1 MAILDFLFGRTRP
14 QATSSTVNTRSVLPD
29 EVAPYIKE
37 INEEAQRLYAERG
50 EYKPYEGETIAPRTV
65 EEEEAISGLRGL
77 IGTQDP
83 YRAESEAILRGI
95 PREFTSEI
103 ADRFMDPYQQNVTD
117 VIKRKAGEDFR
128 ERIMPEFERK
138 AIREGGGPG
147 GLGTR
152 AGVAAAMLG
161 ENLQT
166 QLSDIQTVGQ
176 QKAFQDAYGRF
187 TDQGARD
194 RTFAGDIGAQGTQKF
209 NIGLAEHGLGQTL
222 GQADREEAQAVLNR
236 DFGDYI
242 EEEEYDQSELAQYAS
257 FINSNPFLRTPST
270 QQTSTNT
277 LQPTTSTAQ
286 QLLSAGLTGLNL
298 FGRGG
303 GFGTKDDP
311 NSGFSLRNFFSN
323 QGGYIRGGL
332 DSLPI
337 IRRQQNGRVGAG
349 GSVLGNYP
357 ISRSATPPFSL
368 SDVVN
373 RRRSRQQELTGPLR
387 GSFLKIEQA
396 KRKAQKKKQE
406 MIESLLTSR
415 RAADTGQSQAMS
427 DLTKKG
433 LTGIR
438 KGLDEPIGP
447 AFGAAAEAVLKADP
461 TQGFVG
467 LLAEAGTAALKGQ
480 DAERKERAALE
491 REIAGKELEL
501 KRSDLSKSQERES
514 STSAATAESAIKD
527 AIAKGTLDI
536 TLAGMDTKVADAAL
550 ARVAAETGVEKNM
563 LQMQSSW
570 AAAIKAGKATPDQN
584 PIGAKKLGLET
595 VLSNLGYMLDENGKI
610 AFVGTDKNALKA
622 DNPSFIKMNQARK
635 VYEDAFTKF
644 INKQKK
650 ENKSISYTDAGN
662 AANAAIKIVYGVF
675 PNMAGAK
682 FDASGKPITKKK
694 NP

>member
-77 IGTQDP
+77 VGTQDP

-117 VIKRKAGEDFR
+117 VIKRKAGEDFQ
-128 ERIMPEFERK
+128 ERIMPQFERK

-187 TDQGARD
+187 TDQSARD
-194 RTFAGDIGAQGTQKF
+194 RTFASDIGAQGTQKF
-209 NIGLAEHGLGQTL
+209 NIGLAEQGLKQTL
-222 GQADREEAQAVLNR
+222 GQADREEAQALLNR

-270 QQTSTNT
+270 ERTTTGT

-298 FGRGG
+298 FGKGG
-303 GFGTKDDP
+303 GFGTAKNPD
-311 NSGFSLRNFFSN
+311 SSFSFGNLARNLFSN

-357 ISRSATPPFSL
+357 ISSSATPPFSL

-396 KRKAQKKKQE
+396 KREAQRKKQE
-406 MIESLLTSR
+406 MIEALLTSR
-415 RAADTGQSQAMS
+415 RAADTGQSKAMS
-427 DLTKKG
+427 DLTERG

-514 STSAATAESAIKD
+514 STSAAAAESAIKD

-536 TLAGMDTKVADAAL
+536 TLAGMDTKVADDAL
-550 ARVAAETGVEKNM
+550 ARIAAETGVEKNM
-563 LQMQSSW
+563 LQMQASW
-570 AAAIKAGKATPDQN
+570 AAAVKDGRATPDQN
-584 PIGAKKLGLET
+584 PAILKKQGLNDVLASFNYMIDNDGNLAFLKGTNIKESDDSRKKMLAARKKYNATFTSYLNRKKKL
-595 VLSNLGYMLDENGKI
+595 
-610 AFVGTDKNALKA
+610 
-622 DNPSFIKMNQARK
+622 
-635 VYEDAFTKF
+635 
-644 INKQKK
+644 
-650 ENKSISYTDAGN
+650 NKSRSITYTDAVN
-662 AANAAIKIVYGVF
+662 AATVAARVALL
-675 PNMAGAK
+675 PAPPAQ
-682 FDASGKPITKKK
+682 
-694 NP
+694 

>member
-1 MAILDFLFGRTRP
+1 MALLDFLFGRTKP
-14 QATSSTVNTRSVLPD
+14 VPTSSTVNTRSVLPD
-29 EVAPYIKE
+29 EVAPYITE
-37 INEEAQRLYAERG
+37 INKEAQRLYAEG
-50 EYKPYEGETIAPRTV
+50 KGAGFQPFPGETIAPRTAG
-65 EEEEAISGLRGL
+65 EEEAISGLRSL
-77 IGTQDP
+77 IGTQEP
-83 YRAESEAILRGI
+83 YRAESEARLRGI
-95 PREFTSEI
+95 PLEFTSEI
-103 ADRFMDPYQQNVTD
+103 ADRFMNPHQQGVID
-117 VIKRKAGEDFR
+117 VAKRKATEDFQNI
-128 ERIMPEFERK
+128 IMPEFEKK

-161 ENLQT
+161 ENLET
-166 QLSDIQTVGQ
+166 TLSDIQTIGQ
-176 QKAFQDAYGRF
+176 ERSFQDAYKRF
-187 TDQGARD
+187 TDQGTRE
-194 RTFAGDIGAQGTQKF
+194 RTLAGDIGAQGLNKF
-209 NIGLAEHGLGQTL
+209 NIGLTEQGLGQTL
-222 GQADREEAQAVLNR
+222 GQADREEAQAILNR
-236 DFGDYI
+236 EFGDYI
-242 EEEEYDQSELAQYAS
+242 EKEQFPESELAQYSS
-257 FINSNPFLRTPST
+257 FINSNPFLKTPST
-270 QQTSTNT
+270 QQTSTKT

-286 QLLSAGLTGLNL
+286 QLLSAGLTGLNIY
-298 FGRGG
+298 GKGG
-303 GFGTKDDP
+303 GFGD
-311 NSGFSLRNFFSN
+311 SGFSLGNLFGN

-332 DSLPI
+332 DGLPI

-373 RRRSRQQELTGPLR
+373 RRQSRQRELIGPLR

-396 KRKAQKKKQE
+396 KRAAQRKKQE
-406 MIESLLTSR
+406 MIEALLTSR
-415 RAADTGQSQAMS
+415 GAADTDQSKAMS
-427 DLTKKG
+427 DLTKRG

-438 KGLDEPIGP
+438 KGLDEPINP
-447 AFGAAAEAVLKADP
+447 AFGAAAEAVLRADP

-467 LLAEAGTAALKGQ
+467 LLADAGTAALKGQ

-514 STSAATAESAIKD
+514 STSAAAAESAIKD

-563 LQMQSSW
+563 LQMQASW

-650 ENKSISYTDAGN
+650 ENKSISYIDAGN

-675 PNMAGAK
+675 PNMAGAQ

>member
-14 QATSSTVNTRSVLPD
+14 QATSSTVNQRSVLPD

-37 INEEAQRLYAERG
+37 INEEAQRLYAEKG

-77 IGTQDP
+77 VGTQDP
-83 YRAESEAILRGI
+83 YRAESEALLRGI

-117 VIKRKAGEDFR
+117 VIKRKAGEDFQ
-128 ERIMPEFERK
+128 ERIMPQFERK

-187 TDQGARD
+187 TDQSARD

-209 NIGLAEHGLGQTL
+209 NIGLAEQGLKQTL
-222 GQADREEAQAVLNR
+222 GQADREEAQALLNR

-337 IRRQQNGRVGAG
+337 IRRQENGRVGG
-349 GSVLGNYP
+349 GMPAYLERYRKIMGEGAEKPNMQLMRKTLAKRITDAQQGKEFNYNESVRIANNAAKARQETGNELRTQGLAQFENP
-357 ISRSATPPFSL
+357 
-368 SDVVN
+368 D
-373 RRRSRQQELTGPLR
+373 RRSG
-387 GSFLKIEQA
+387 
-396 KRKAQKKKQE
+396 
-406 MIESLLTSR
+406 
-415 RAADTGQSQAMS
+415 
-427 DLTKKG
+427 
-433 LTGIR
+433 
-438 KGLDEPIGP
+438 
-447 AFGAAAEAVLKADP
+447 
-461 TQGFVG
+461 
-467 LLAEAGTAALKGQ
+467 
-480 DAERKERAALE
+480 
-491 REIAGKELEL
+491 
-501 KRSDLSKSQERES
+501 
-514 STSAATAESAIKD
+514 
-527 AIAKGTLDI
+527 
-536 TLAGMDTKVADAAL
+536 
-550 ARVAAETGVEKNM
+550 
-563 LQMQSSW
+563 
-570 AAAIKAGKATPDQN
+570 
-584 PIGAKKLGLET
+584 PIGAAIDAINAPGMETKGLIGALSEGIGAYT
-595 VLSNLGYMLDENGKI
+595 GAQSKAEKIRKAEIAAVEREALLRKVESDKIDATSEEALRRQEVLDTKDVNVAEAAQAEYLANAAVNQQKRDLAAANVASQIITRFSDAESKRLKVVADKIKDGKGTTKDMNNLRKAIAPQFGYTFDENG
-610 AFVGTDKNALKA
+610 LKYNG
-622 DNPSFIKMNQARK
+622 DVLSPGNRRLVEFEEILEKVLK
-635 VYEDAFTKF
+635 VYTDSDKDVNKTQTAVKLAAQERFVRQLDLPPQKDGRANLDNVKVGDRFRTASNKELIVKK
-644 INKQKK
+644 INGKKQLV
-650 ENKSISYTDAGN
+650 TVD
-662 AANAAIKIVYGVF
+662 
-675 PNMAGAK
+675 
-682 FDASGKPITKKK
+682 
-694 NP
+694 